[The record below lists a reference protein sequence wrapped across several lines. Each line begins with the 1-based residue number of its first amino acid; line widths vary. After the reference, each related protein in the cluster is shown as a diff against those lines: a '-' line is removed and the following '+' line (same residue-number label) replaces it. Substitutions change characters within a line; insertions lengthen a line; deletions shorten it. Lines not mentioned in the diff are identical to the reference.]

1 MYFCSGLPMQ
11 FLPGVDKAPSAA
23 PDTVRQGPRHRRR
36 AGADRPRHCRS
47 ERVRR
52 PRSHAARAF
61 RIRLAAV
68 LGRSRLAQNWN
79 FESVSLQE
87 RVRRTSQAR
96 SSARRAPSRSGW
108 ERPARGGNRSRHPE
122 LAAAGISTDGST
134 KSWFGSARAQ
144 GKRGGSPS
152 ISPTKSPT
160 FPTSTSPS
168 QRKVLL
174 KKGFGHGIRACLLPT
189 CRGVEIRNARQL
201 IAQVFRRSR
210 RALALARLCHGASA
224 AFFPRPVIIAIVDSC
239 NAAAFSRIIR

>member
-1 MYFCSGLPMQ
+1 MQ

-96 SSARRAPSRSGW
+96 STARRAPSRSGW
-108 ERPARGGNRSRHPE
+108 ERPAAVAVIALATPSLRPRGFRRTVPPRAGSVRRGRKVSGVEAPLSLRPNHQPSRHP
-122 LAAAGISTDGST
+122 LHRASA
-134 KSWFGSARAQ
+134 KSCG
-144 GKRGGSPS
+144 
-152 ISPTKSPT
+152 
-160 FPTSTSPS
+160 
-168 QRKVLL
+168 RKGLDMASVHVYCAL
-174 KKGFGHGIRACLLPT
+174 
-189 CRGVEIRNARQL
+189 VEVRNARQL
-201 IAQVFRRSR
+201 IAQVLRRSR